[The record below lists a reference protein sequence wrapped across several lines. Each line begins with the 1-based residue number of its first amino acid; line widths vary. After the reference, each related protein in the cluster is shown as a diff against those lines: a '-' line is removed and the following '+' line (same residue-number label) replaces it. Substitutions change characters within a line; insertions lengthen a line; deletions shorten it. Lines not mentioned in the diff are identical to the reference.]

1 MTLHPMGDA
10 AVVLEIGQTI
20 DEATLAR
27 VGSVARAISG
37 RRLTGVTDIV
47 PAFGSVTVF
56 YDPRKI
62 GSYAELAAA
71 LQQVA
76 TPAEQAYPI
85 GAPRVVEIPVCYGG
99 EFGPDLGVVA
109 AHAGL
114 TPEEVIQLHSGA
126 EYRVHAIGFS
136 PGFPYLGGLPPRL
149 NTPRRATPR
158 PAVPAGSVG
167 IGSAQTGVYP
177 VASPGGWNLIGRTPR
192 ALFRLQKSPPAL
204 LLSGDRVKFRPI
216 TPGEFAAWK

>member
-10 AVVLEIGQTI
+10 AVVLEIGQAI
-20 DEATLAR
+20 DEPTMAR
-27 VGSVARAISG
+27 VGSVARAIAG
-37 RRLTGVTDIV
+37 HPPAGVTDIV

-62 GSYAELAAA
+62 GSYADLAGA
-71 LQQVA
+71 LMKLSA
-76 TPAEQAYPI
+76 PAER
-85 GAPRVVEIPVCYGG
+85 APSAATARVVEIPVCYGG

-109 AHAGL
+109 AHTGL
-114 TPEEVIQLHSGA
+114 TPEEVIKLHSGG

-158 PAVPAGSVG
+158 PLVPAGSVG

-177 VASPGGWNLIGRTPR
+177 IASPGGWNLIGRTPR
-192 ALFRLQKSPPAL
+192 ALFRLHLSPPAL
-204 LLSGDRVKFRPI
+204 LLTGDRVKFRPI
-216 TPGEFAAWK
+216 SPEEFAAWK

>member
-1 MTLHPMGDA
+1 MGDA
-10 AVVLEIGQTI
+10 AVVLELGQAI

-27 VGSVARAISG
+27 VGSVARALAAH
-37 RRLTGVTDIV
+37 RPAWVTDIV

-56 YDPRKI
+56 YDPRKV
-62 GSYAELAAA
+62 GSYVELVAA
-71 LQQVA
+71 LQQLA
-76 TPAEQAYPI
+76 APAEQAYP
-85 GAPRVVEIPVCYGG
+85 ASVFRVVEIPVCYGG

-109 AHAGL
+109 AHTGL
-114 TPEEVIQLHSGA
+114 TPEEVIKLHSEA

-149 NTPRRATPR
+149 NTPRRDTPR
-158 PAVPAGSVG
+158 SAVPAGSVG

-192 ALFRLQKSPPAL
+192 ALFRLHKSPPAL
-204 LLSGDRVKFRPI
+204 LLIGDRVKFRPI

>member
-10 AVVLEIGQTI
+10 AVVLDLGQAI

-27 VGSVARAISG
+27 VGSVARAIGG
-37 RRLTGVTDIV
+37 RPPAGVTDIV

-56 YDPRKI
+56 YDPRKVS
-62 GSYAELAAA
+62 SYADLASALIKLAA
-71 LQQVA
+71 
-76 TPAEQAYPI
+76 PAEQTFSAEP
-85 GAPRVVEIPVCYGG
+85 ARLVEIPVCYGG
-99 EFGPDLGVVA
+99 EFGPDLEVVA
-109 AHAGL
+109 NHAGL
-114 TPEEVIQLHSGA
+114 TPGEVITLHSGA

-158 PAVPAGSVG
+158 TVVPAGSVG

-177 VASPGGWNLIGRTPR
+177 VATPGGWNLIGRSPR
-192 ALFRLQKSPPAL
+192 ALFRLHQSPPAL
-204 LLSGDRVKFRPI
+204 LFTGDRVKFRPI
-216 TPGEFAAWK
+216 TPEEFAAWK

>member
-10 AVVLEIGQTI
+10 AVMLEIGQAI
-20 DEATLAR
+20 DEPTLAR
-27 VGSVARAISG
+27 VGSVARAIAAHPPA
-37 RRLTGVTDIV
+37 GVTDIV

-56 YDPRKI
+56 YDPRRS
-62 GSYAELAAA
+62 GGYDDLAAA
-71 LQQVA
+71 LLRLA
-76 TPAEQAYPI
+76 AGGDAAAPLPPA
-85 GAPRVVEIPVCYGG
+85 RLMEIPVCYGG

-109 AHAGL
+109 AHAGI
-114 TPEEVIQLHSGA
+114 TPEEVIALHSGA

-158 PAVPAGSVG
+158 PQVPAGSVG

-192 ALFRLQKSPPAL
+192 ALFRLHKAPPAL
-204 LLSGDRVKFRPI
+204 LMTGDRVKFRPI